1 LRPKVPLERAFPI
14 RKAPSSLGK
23 GIGFFKS
30 YFRYEH
36 RRGKPANM
44 FITYTAPQVNG
55 EPHISYNELSAYA
68 SLSRYGLHIKNV
80 ESIRNTTT
88 TAASVLFVL
97 PPFPLSPVCTPDAG
111 ILFVPGWA
119 TGYRRCELSPCQN
132 EIYGHDNQ
140 SAGTQR
146 PLAHASRLCTFSA
159 IVTDR
164 GGELVSAA
172 QIPSVSS
179 SLFFA

>member
-30 YFRYEH
+30 YFRYEY
-36 RRGKPANM
+36 RRGQPANM
-44 FITYTAPQVNG
+44 FITYIALQVNG

-68 SLSRYGLHIKNV
+68 SLSRYGLRIKNIKSV
-80 ESIRNTTT
+80 RNTTAS
-88 TAASVLFVL
+88 AASLAFILPLFT
-97 PPFPLSPVCTPDAG
+97 LSPVCTPDAG
-111 ILFVPGWA
+111 ILFVPGWP
-119 TGYRRCELSPCQN
+119 TGYRRYELSPCQN

-146 PLAHASRLCTFSA
+146 PLAHASRLCTLSA
-159 IVTDR
+159 IVTDS

-179 SLFFA
+179 SPFFA